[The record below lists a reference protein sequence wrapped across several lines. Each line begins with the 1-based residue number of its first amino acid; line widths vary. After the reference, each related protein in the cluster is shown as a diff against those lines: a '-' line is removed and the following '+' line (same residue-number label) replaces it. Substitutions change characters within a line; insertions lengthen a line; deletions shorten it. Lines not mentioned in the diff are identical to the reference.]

1 MFKCTC
7 KYHTCKKQ
15 YKTELARNRHL
26 AGVFAQKTKQL
37 LSQSDVEKPTISK
50 IKSGGDYS
58 NWSEVAKRAGRTR
71 KRNRISKKLFGR
83 EYKELRTNQQQKVD
97 AELQNQ
103 IIPEPI
109 THDEK
114 KSSKT
119 THMKAYM
126 SGKLAME
133 ATKLRILQI
142 DRKNDAPNSQFVE
155 FRGKVDGESNGIIDL
170 LTIKKNRDKQL
181 NKKHGLDDG
190 DLLDIIH
197 IQVKGGDSNRPKP
210 NDVKRMKIVSK
221 FYHCR
226 ETLLSEWNP
235 AKFSEVRFSRLNSQ
249 NEWIQIDENKIFGK

>member
-83 EYKELRTNQQQKVD
+83 EYKELRTDQQQKVD
-97 AELQNQ
+97 AELPNQ
-103 IIPEPI
+103 IIPKPI
-109 THDEK
+109 THDEI
-114 KSSKT
+114 KSSKGPQ
-119 THMKAYM
+119 KAYM
-126 SGKLAME
+126 SGKLAVE

-142 DRKNDAPNSQFVE
+142 DRKKDAPNSQFVE
-155 FRGKVDGESNGIIDL
+155 FRGEGDGESNGVIDL
-170 LTIKKNRDKQL
+170 LSIKKNRDEKL
-181 NKKHGLDDG
+181 NKKHGLDQG

-197 IQVKGGDSNRPKP
+197 IQVKGGGSNLPTS
-210 NDVKRMKIVSK
+210 NDKRRMQIVSK

-249 NEWIQIDENKIFGK
+249 NEWKRIDENTIFGK